1 MDVILK
7 KYYTL
12 VNWSMPIMPTF
23 GGFIVLAN
31 FFQPT
36 LINSNLLVGLDFR
49 VMTVLIISSD
59 CKYRKGRKLTLALV
73 VSALYS
79 IV

>member
-1 MDVILK
+1 MNVILE

-12 VNWSMPIMPTF
+12 VSWSMPIMPTF
-23 GGFIVLAN
+23 SGFIILAD

-36 LINSNLLVGLDFR
+36 LINSNLLVGLDSR

-59 CKYRKGRKLTLALV
+59 YKYRKGRKPTLAFV